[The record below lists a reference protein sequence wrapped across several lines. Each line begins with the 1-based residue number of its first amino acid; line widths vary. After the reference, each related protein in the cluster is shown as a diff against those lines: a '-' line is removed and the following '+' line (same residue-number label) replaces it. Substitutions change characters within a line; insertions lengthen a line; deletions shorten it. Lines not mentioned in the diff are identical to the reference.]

1 MNILLVSHQ
10 LDYSGAP
17 IALLELAKCLLR
29 LKHSVSIS
37 SLKIGPLLTEF
48 AKSGVKKFDSSKN
61 SSDNYDLIIAN
72 TVHSVPP
79 SLNFM
84 KSSKKVLAWIHESE

>member
-1 MNILLVSHQ
+1 MKIMNILLVSHQ

-29 LKHSVSIS
+29 LKHSVLNLLIKKLGHCLLNLLNRV
-37 SLKIGPLLTEF
+37 LKNSTHQ
-48 AKSGVKKFDSSKN
+48 KN

-79 SLNFM
+79 SP
-84 KSSKKVLAWIHESE
+84 